1 MEPKFRLSPRIDALL
16 SQHLEDRNRDR
27 GERNSENAEKEKEN
41 QTKTGPPGLK
51 NSAAKKV
58 AFVESDSE
66 KTKAVEK
73 MKAAVLKGKGLPYVE
88 VPPLRPAL
96 RTSKYDFIKEDQN
109 TKIGPTYKSRA
120 PVEIGLDIE
129 GLVETVL
136 DLEISIPLRNLAGV
150 SNAVQKEIRKQVT
163 KTKLPTGS
171 EKQVNL
177 LVEETEESL
186 IKVETL
192 PSEPYEAITESS
204 DEIPEGHIVAADPVM
219 QYLLENKDSN
229 PNDLIVAKPSE
240 TLRAIYTFINR
251 VGQEECLLDDG
262 SMIVSMAKE
271 VAVQLGLNWDPD
283 IQINMESAS
292 NHVEKTLG
300 LARNVCFSVG
310 GLSFYLQVHVLENP
324 PYRVL
329 LGRPFSSLSSS
340 TVITKPDGA
349 SEIHLT
355 DPNTKKTAVVPT
367 YERGIG
373 PAVLQKQRYQAF

>member
-27 GERNSENAEKEKEN
+27 GERSSENTEKEKEN

-66 KTKAVEK
+66 KMKAVEK
-73 MKAAVLKGKGLPYVE
+73 MKATVLKGKGLPYVE

-192 PSEPYEAITESS
+192 PSEPYEAITEGS